1 MHLCFY
7 LEELNRLEEAL
18 NVVNKMLQPERTNPF
33 PNLSFLIEGRAYY
46 DTGDMLFELKDR
58 LTRKL
63 EEPVINLESIKFD
76 FK

>member
-1 MHLCFY
+1 LCFY
-7 LEELNRLEEAL
+7 LEELNRLEEAI

-33 PNLSFLIEGRAYY
+33 PSLSFLIEGRAYHN
-46 DTGDMLFELKDR
+46 TGNMLHELKDR